1 MRPGAKA
8 TLQVI
13 TVADSLFPT
22 YRKTVDFIQKYI
34 FPGGMLIDEPQFL
47 SAWLSVHKND
57 FAFDGERVV
66 WKKNPVQVVK
76 ETYHLLHMDYAPRA
90 PAAHVIWRQDNE
102 LLSGA
107 LGFYERLSARAP
119 NVDFPAL
126 DAALRS
132 PKASYG
138 FDDATWAK
146 LRATHAGHQ
155 LGLEML
161 SLLPLIAKTV
171 GFYELKVQSDMTID
185 IPEKLHEPEL
195 QAAMKRV
202 LVPPPVMKS
211 DEIASV
217 SGGMFYA
224 QEAPG
229 MPSFVEKGTH
239 FKKGD
244 PLYLVEVMKMFNKV
258 LAPFS
263 GTVDEVLVSESG
275 AIVQKGQTLF
285 KVTPDEKVVVED
297 PGVRAQ
303 RIRAHTEAYVSRLA
317 R

>member
-1 MRPGAKA
+1 
-8 TLQVI
+8 VI
-13 TVADSLFPT
+13 
-22 YRKTVDFIQKYI
+22 
-34 FPGGMLIDEPQFL
+34 
-47 SAWLSVHKND
+47 
-57 FAFDGERVV
+57 
-66 WKKNPVQVVK
+66 WKKNPVQVVQD
-76 ETYHLLHMDYAPRA
+76 TYHLLHMEYAPRA
-90 PAAHVIWRQDNE
+90 PAAHVIWRQDDE
-102 LLSGA
+102 LLKSA

-119 NVDFPAL
+119 NVDFQTL

-138 FDDATWAK
+138 FDDATWAQ
-146 LRATHAGHQ
+146 LRAAHAGHQ
-155 LGLEML
+155 LGLELL
-161 SLLPLIAKTV
+161 SLLPLIARTV
-171 GFYELKVQSDMTID
+171 GFFDLKVREDMSVD
-185 IPEKLHEPEL
+185 IPEKLHDVEL

-202 LVPPPVMKS
+202 LVPPLVMKS
-211 DEIASV
+211 DEIAAV
-217 SGGMFYA
+217 TGGMFYA

-285 KVTPDEKVVVED
+285 KVTPDEKVIVED
-297 PGVRAQ
+297 PTVRAQ
-303 RIRAHTEAYVSRLA
+303 RIRAHTDSYVSRLA